1 MYRSIILS
9 LLFSI
14 LLNYGCTAPQYFWPQ
29 SDIEFYEINEKTL
42 ENKIL
47 IASRKSEFKNAIVM
61 KIQEAF
67 LEKAVYIRIIGV
79 ENLKNEDAKQYS
91 AVLIINT
98 CMGWKIDRK
107 VEAFLNKYG
116 ELNSIIVLTTSDGGD
131 ILPDIKGRQIDAI
144 SSASVKERID
154 PIAEDIITKIDKLL

>member
-1 MYRSIILS
+1 MYRCTILS
-9 LLFSI
+9 LLFFV
-14 LLNYGCTAPQYFWPQ
+14 LLNCGCTAPQYFWPQ
-29 SDIEFYEINEKTL
+29 SDMEFYEINEKTL

-116 ELNSIIVLTTSDGGD
+116 KLNSIIVLTTSDGGD

-154 PIAEDIITKIDKLL
+154 PIAEDIISKIDKLL